1 MKKCIIIGA
10 GVCSAQCLSKQMTL
24 QEGDLCIAAD
34 GGLKHLQQIE
44 ILPDIVLGDMDS
56 IGLQELSGPFQIKR
70 LPVEKDD
77 TDMLAAIKEGLD
89 AGYKQ
94 FMLYGALGGRLDHTL
109 ANIQCLLYLLNRGA
123 TGTIIGDDVILTL
136 IKDTKISFTDSFARK
151 GRRISVFAYGGDAY
165 GVCERGLKYL
175 LDSVTVKQEF
185 PIGISNEFTG
195 ESAEVEVRQGM
206 LLICIEQDK
215 WEESV

>member
-10 GVCSAQCLSKQMTL
+10 GVCNAQRLLKQMIL
-24 QEGDLCIAAD
+24 QEEDLCIAAD
-34 GGLKHLQQIE
+34 GGLAYLQQIG

-56 IGLQELSGPFQIKR
+56 LKSQELYGPFQIKK

-94 FMLYGALGGRLDHTL
+94 FILYGALGGRLDHTL

-123 TGTIIGDDVILTL
+123 TGTIIGEDVLLTL
-136 IKDTKISFTDSFARK
+136 IKDTKISFTDRFARK
-151 GRRISVFAYGGDAY
+151 GRRISVFAFGGDAH

-185 PIGISNEFTG
+185 PIGVSNEFIG
-195 ESAEVEVRQGM
+195 EAAEIEVQQGM
-206 LLICIEQDK
+206 LLICIEQDQ

>member
-10 GVCSAQCLSKQMTL
+10 GVCNAQRLLKQMTL

-34 GGLKHLQQIE
+34 GGLTYLQQIG

-56 IGLQELSGPFQIKR
+56 LESQELFGPFQIKK

-77 TDMLAAIKEGLD
+77 TDMLAAIKEGLN

-94 FMLYGALGGRLDHTL
+94 FTLYGALGGRLDHTL

-123 TGTIIGDDVILTL
+123 TGTIAGEDVLLTL
-136 IKDTKISFTDSFARK
+136 IKDTKVSFTDHFARK
-151 GRRISVFAYGGDAY
+151 GRRISVFAFGGDAY

-175 LDSVTVKQEF
+175 LDSVTVRQEF
-185 PIGISNEFTG
+185 PIGVSNEFIG
-195 ESAEVEVRQGM
+195 ETAEIEVQRGM
-206 LLICIEQDK
+206 LLICIEQDN